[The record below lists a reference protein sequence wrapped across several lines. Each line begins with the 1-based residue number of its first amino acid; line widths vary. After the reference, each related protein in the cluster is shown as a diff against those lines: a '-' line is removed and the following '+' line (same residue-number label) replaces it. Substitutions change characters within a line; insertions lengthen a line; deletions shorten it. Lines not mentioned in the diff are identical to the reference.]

1 MKMKKRRKKMKKSNS
16 VMIQIKKYLIKMMK
30 MTIIIK
36 ITRIIMLMVTK
47 LISIMK
53 QINNSKMER
62 GGIKLMRMELI
73 S

>member
-1 MKMKKRRKKMKKSNS
+1 MKKSNS

-30 MTIIIK
+30 MMIIIK